1 MRVSKEKAAENRQ
14 QILTAAARLFREQG
28 VSATG
33 VDSITKD
40 VSLTHGAVYSQFGSK
55 EAIAAEAIRLALMR
69 SKRLWQRL
77 AERKGAKKAFPAIV
91 AEYLSRDHRD
101 SVGQG
106 CVVAALGSEIAR
118 QPQSVRDAFTEEL
131 KDALEFLAGVMP
143 GDDPSR
149 RYEDAIAAFAGMA
162 GALILAR
169 ATSDG
174 ETGDPTNQCSWTRAT
189 HKRKSLIDVERRKGS
204 VGTARNDTTIEH
216 QEVIGGTQKR
226 YGGSDRGRG
235 LHRRRHRQK
244 ICG

>member
-149 RYEDAIAAFAGMA
+149 RYDDAIAAFTGIV

-169 ATSDG
+169 AVNN
-174 ETGDPTNQCSWTRAT
+174 ETLSERILQATAKRVIQRTNVRGPA
-189 HKRKSLIDVERRKGS
+189 RRTKGS
-204 VGTARNDTTIEH
+204 R
-216 QEVIGGTQKR
+216 
-226 YGGSDRGRG
+226 
-235 LHRRRHRQK
+235 
-244 ICG
+244 

>member
-149 RYEDAIAAFAGMA
+149 RYEDVIAAFAGMA

-169 ATSDG
+169 AVNDKTLS
-174 ETGDPTNQCSWTRAT
+174 ERILHTTA
-189 HKRKSLIDVERRKGS
+189 KRMLQRTTVRGPARRTKGS
-204 VGTARNDTTIEH
+204 G
-216 QEVIGGTQKR
+216 
-226 YGGSDRGRG
+226 
-235 LHRRRHRQK
+235 
-244 ICG
+244 